1 MPLPFHDRKG
11 KVKIKWK
18 SHCYTESHWGRKEGR
33 QFFLLLFLRTNY
45 FGSVIPVQDDFN
57 ASN

>member
-1 MPLPFHDRKG
+1 MHLPFPNRKG

-18 SHCYTESHWGRKEGR
+18 SHWGRKVGR

-45 FGSVIPVQDDFN
+45 FGSVSPVQDDFN
-57 ASN
+57 APN